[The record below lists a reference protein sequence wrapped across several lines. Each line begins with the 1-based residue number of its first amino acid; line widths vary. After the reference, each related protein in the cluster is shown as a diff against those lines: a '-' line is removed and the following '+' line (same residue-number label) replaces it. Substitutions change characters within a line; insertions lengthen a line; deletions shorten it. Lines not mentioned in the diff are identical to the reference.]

1 MFSLIK
7 SIQEILHATKKKH
20 WKEIKKNWNR
30 LLFNETAIRFSIQCR
45 PNF

>member
-7 SIQEILHATKKKH
+7 SIQEILHVTKKPL
-20 WKEIKKNWNR
+20 KEIKKNWNR